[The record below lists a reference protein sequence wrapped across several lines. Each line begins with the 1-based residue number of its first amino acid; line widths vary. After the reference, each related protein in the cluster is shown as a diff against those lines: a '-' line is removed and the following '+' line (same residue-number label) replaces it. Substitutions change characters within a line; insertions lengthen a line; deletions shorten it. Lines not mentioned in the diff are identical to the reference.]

1 MIMKVKNSID
11 HNELNLSYFDTFSKK
26 TSQPK
31 ECINCFAFLFL
42 DKFSSRDFSFRLEL
56 KEKWDQLIRLCSLF
70 SNRLSVSRQ
79 IEREM
84 QKLSYF
90 FVLFE
95 LKKKFDQLF
104 RNRMSF
110 SLMELLHLLKDNV

>member
-1 MIMKVKNSID
+1 M
-11 HNELNLSYFDTFSKK
+11 
-26 TSQPK
+26 
-31 ECINCFAFLFL
+31 FLY
-42 DKFSSRDFSFRLEL
+42 KFSSRDFSFRLEL

-110 SLMELLHLLKDNV
+110 SLMELLHLLKDNVYLVLFKKKPIYGSV

>member
-11 HNELNLSYFDTFSKK
+11 HNELNLPILFGHIFQK
-26 TSQPK
+26 TSQPM

-110 SLMELLHLLKDNV
+110 SYL

>member
-1 MIMKVKNSID
+1 MTMKVKNFID
-11 HNELNLSYFDTFSKK
+11 RNELNLSYFDTFSKK
-26 TSQPK
+26 IANLK
-31 ECINCFAFLFL
+31 GECINCFAFLFL

-79 IEREM
+79 IEMGM

-95 LKKKFDQLF
+95 LKNFEQLF

-110 SLMELLHLLKDNV
+110 SLYLWNCYTS